1 MNDKLLQEFIQRG
14 LDEDVGDGDHSSL
27 ACIDES
33 AIGKAHLLVKERG
46 VLAGV
51 RVAIAIFRAVDPD
64 VKIEQFIKD
73 GTEVNVGDVVLRI
86 EGSARKLLKAERLA
100 LNVMQRM
107 SGIAT
112 RAREYANILKDL
124 PTKVLDTRKTTPG
137 IRFLEKEAVRIGGCE
152 NHRMGLFDMI
162 MIKDNH
168 VDFAGGIENAILA
181 ANNYLSATGRDL
193 KIEIEVRDLHELR
206 EVLRVGRVQRVMLDN
221 FDVTTT
227 REAVKLI
234 NNRFEIESSGSI
246 TLSTIRAYAEAGV
259 DYISVGE
266 LTHHVTSLDLSLKAI
281 D

>member
-1 MNDKLLQEFIQRG
+1 MVRTLNKLKYLIQELLDGILVGLND
-14 LDEDVGDGDHSSL
+14 S
-27 ACIDES
+27 
-33 AIGKAHLLVKERG
+33 
-46 VLAGV
+46 
-51 RVAIAIFRAVDPD
+51 
-64 VKIEQFIKD
+64 
-73 GTEVNVGDVVLRI
+73 
-86 EGSARKLLKAERLA
+86 ERL
-100 LNVMQRM
+100 
-107 SGIAT
+107 
-112 RAREYANILKDL
+112 
-124 PTKVLDTRKTTPG
+124 
-137 IRFLEKEAVRIGGCE
+137 
-152 NHRMGLFDMI
+152 
-162 MIKDNH
+162 
-168 VDFAGGIENAILA
+168 
-181 ANNYLSATGRDL
+181 L